1 MNYLKFYIFL
11 LLMLVVWGYSS
22 TVSLAHN
29 GDLDELGGHFR
40 NKDCVYLLHEPT
52 SLVESASNVEELII
66 LIQKYNSNDCKH
78 SLTADR
84 VDLEGHQL
92 DSSRS
97 STENKEVQE
106 VSSSTP
112 SSLQL
117 GSTYPA
123 TLERCVDGD
132 TAVLTVNGTSYN
144 TRFLF
149 IDTPEYTSQKEP
161 FGKEASA
168 FTCDFLEKG
177 DITVQTDG
185 KDLFDKYDRLLAWV
199 FVGDKLHQEEITK
212 LGLVEDFYDY
222 GDYIY
227 EDTVLNAMEH
237 AKANEVGIYGGETE
251 QGFGTWGYILIGV
264 GIVLTVFTMIR
275 KLF

>member
-1 MNYLKFYIFL
+1 MNYLKFYMFL
-11 LLMLVVWGYSS
+11 LLMLMVFGYSS

-52 SLVESASNVEELII
+52 SLVESASSVKELID
-66 LIQKYNSNDCKH
+66 LIQEYNSNDCKN
-78 SLTADR
+78 SLTVER
-84 VDLEGHQL
+84 IDLGEYQL
-92 DSSRS
+92 DRSGS
-97 STENKEVQE
+97 STTEKDVHEV
-106 VSSSTP
+106 TAAP
-112 SSLQL
+112 SSLKL

-168 FTCDFLEKG
+168 FTCDFLEEG
-177 DITVQTDG
+177 NITIQTDG
-185 KDLFDKYDRLLAWV
+185 NDLFDKYDRLLAWV
-199 FVGDKLHQEEITK
+199 YVGEKLHQEEITR

-222 GDYIY
+222 GDYLY
-227 EDTVLNAMEH
+227 EETIRNAMED
-237 AKANEVGIYGGETE
+237 AKANEVGIYGGEPD
-251 QGFGTWGYILIGV
+251 QGIGTLGYILAGIGV
-264 GIVLTVFTMIR
+264 IFALLTIIIR